1 MLDLLVHAGVRHG
14 GPIDADVVF
23 VAESEELLS
32 GELCAIVRDNGVRYS
47 KAMDDI
53 KEE

>member
-1 MLDLLVHAGVRHG
+1 MLDLPVCAGVRHG

-23 VAESEELLS
+23 VVESKELIS
-32 GELCAIVRDNGVRYS
+32 GELRVVVRDDGVQDP
-47 KAMDDI
+47 KMMDDV